1 MTEDEKFDI
10 ENKAF
15 HKKFKKMFNYEKFHK
30 NYPIEW
36 NDIFNG
42 KITEVKNEQC
52 EGKMSDKKYY
62 EKDEVVHERKH

>member
-15 HKKFKKMFNYEKFHK
+15 NKKFKKMFNYENFHK

-42 KITEVKNEQC
+42 KTTEVE
-52 EGKMSDKKYY
+52 MSDKKYY
-62 EKDEVVHERKH
+62 EKDEVVHEGKH